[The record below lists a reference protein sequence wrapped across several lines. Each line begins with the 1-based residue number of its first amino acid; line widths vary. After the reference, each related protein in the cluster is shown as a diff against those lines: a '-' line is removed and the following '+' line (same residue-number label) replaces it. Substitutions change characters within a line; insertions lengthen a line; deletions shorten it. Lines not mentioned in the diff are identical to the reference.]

1 MKTSKN
7 FTNSVK
13 LIHNKWSMF
22 IYSRYTMS
30 GVSQK
35 VAYKLRQ
42 DLSIKIN
49 KLPMKYFDKK
59 TNGEVLSIITNDIDM
74 LGMNLSQSI
83 TQ

>member
-1 MKTSKN
+1 
-7 FTNSVK
+7 
-13 LIHNKWSMF
+13 
-22 IYSRYTMS
+22 MS

-59 TNGEVLSIITNDIDM
+59 TNGEVLSIITNYK
-74 LGMNLSQSI
+74 LQI
-83 TQ
+83 TVN